1 MRRSFVSIILTSLIS
16 FSAFTSISAKDW
28 ETYYEKSGCRRTP
41 RYDETVEYC
50 KRLASASPWIHY
62 TTFGVSPQGRDLS
75 LLIAD
80 RSGHFDVASVRKTD
94 NAVLLI
100 QAGIHSGE
108 IDGKDAGLML
118 FRDIC
123 ITKKYPELIDH
134 VTVLFMPI
142 FNVDGHERFGPYNRI
157 NQNGPEEMGW
167 RVTAQNLNLN
177 RDYLK
182 ADALEMQDWLRLFVD
197 WLPDFFVDCHVTD
210 GADYQYALTY
220 GLEILG
226 NMDPGTTAW
235 TRDIYLARIEKM
247 MADSGFPI
255 CPYVVFRER
264 HEPKSGLVS
273 WIAPPRLSEGYT
285 ALQNRSGLLIETHML
300 KDYKTR
306 VDATYEML
314 KHTIAIL
321 NKEHKKLRMLN
332 EEADRRTADEA
343 FRKDPFPLRFTST
356 PDSMIIEFLGY
367 EYEVFDSDLTGG
379 KWHKY
384 SQEPITIDIP
394 YFNKQKPVET
404 AALPEAYIIPPEWN
418 NVIERLEL
426 HGVAI
431 ERLER
436 PEEMQVQSYRFND
449 IHWNERPYEGR
460 HTLRFE
466 QEVIEEVRTFPAGS
480 AVVDMNQRA
489 ARVAA
494 HILEPKAPD
503 SYLYWG
509 FFDTIFERK
518 EYTETY
524 IMEDMAREMLA
535 ADENLRNELD
545 QAMAADST
553 LAGNQWRILNW
564 FYERTPYWD
573 DRKDV
578 YPVGKIIDRSAL
590 NKIHSR

>member
-1 MRRSFVSIILTSLIS
+1 MRRSFTIIILASLIP
-16 FSAFTSISAKDW
+16 FAAFAPGAAEDW
-28 ETYYEKSGCRRTP
+28 ETYYEKSGCRQTP

-80 RSGHFDVASVRKTD
+80 RGGHFDAASVRKTD

-123 ITKKYPELIDH
+123 ITKKYSGLIDH

-157 NQNGPEEMGW
+157 NQKGPEEMGW

-182 ADALEMQDWLRLFVD
+182 ADAPEMQDWLRLFVD

-226 NMDPGTTAW
+226 NMDPGITAW

-247 MADSGFPI
+247 MEDSGFPI

-321 NKEHKKLRMLN
+321 NKEHKKLRALN
-332 EEADRRTADEA
+332 DEADRRTADEA
-343 FRKDPFPLRFTST
+343 FRKDPFPLRFTGT
-356 PDSMIIEFLGY
+356 PDSTIIEFLGY
-367 EYEVFDSDLTGG
+367 EYEVIDSDLTGG

-384 SQEPITIDIP
+384 SQEPITMAIP

-404 AALPEAYIIPPEWN
+404 AALPEAYIIPPEWT
-418 NVIERLEL
+418 NVIERMEL
-426 HGVAI
+426 HGIAI

-436 PEEMQVQSYRFND
+436 PEEIQVRSYRFND
-449 IHWNERPYEGR
+449 IQWNERPYEGR
-460 HTLRFE
+460 HTARYE
-466 QEVIEEVRTFPAGS
+466 QEDIEEARIFPAGS

-494 HILEPKAPD
+494 HILEPKALD

-509 FFDTIFERK
+509 FFDAIFERK

-524 IMEDMAREMLA
+524 IMEEMAREMLA
-535 ADENLRNELD
+535 ADENLRKELD

-578 YPVGKIIDRSAL
+578 YPVGKITNRNVL
-590 NKIHSR
+590 NKIRRR